1 MARLSRNM
9 TLDTDL
15 YELTM
20 VAGYRC
26 LAMSGRRACFELF
39 FRTIPDQGGYCVF
52 AGLAPLIDYINNLR
66 FTAEDMEF
74 LSSLG
79 SFSSKALQALEE
91 GIHFSGD
98 IWSLPEGTLVFS
110 IEPLVRVIAPLEEAQ
125 FIETALL
132 AIVSY
137 QTLVATK
144 AARLCHAAHG
154 RPVIEF
160 GTRRAQGIEAALGGS
175 RAAYIGGCAAT
186 SNVQAGKSYGIPL
199 RGTQAHSWIQS
210 FPSETEAF
218 SKFCEIFADN
228 SVLLVD
234 TYHIRDGLHHAIE
247 VGVRLLRDGKKPP
260 TGIRLDS
267 GDLAY
272 WSKKARLMMDEAGL
286 HQTQILASGDL
297 DEWLIESL
305 VHQKAPIDAFC
316 VGTKL
321 MTSYNTP
328 ALGGVYKLA
337 ALANNGGVFEPKI
350 KISDNPAK
358 VTLPGIK
365 NILRFYNAEGQMVG
379 DLLRDYT
386 ESYSAQEPIEA
397 IHPWF
402 PHMRKV
408 YRPPHY
414 CRDILQPIFARGK
427 QVYQTPSLHESRDHA
442 VQELSRLQE
451 EYKRLQNPHVYTVS
465 LSTVLAQTRAELLRK
480 YMQSDEYLETGEIA

>member
-1 MARLSRNM
+1 MARGKLQMARLSRNM

-337 ALANNGGVFEPKI
+337 ALANNGGVFENRSRLSIRGFPICEKVIGRLTTAVTSCNRYLLEANRFI
-350 KISDNPAK
+350 KLHRSTSRETTPYRNCHACRRSTRDCK
-358 VTLPGIK
+358 TLMFTQY
-365 NILRFYNAEGQMVG
+365 RYQQCS
-379 DLLRDYT
+379 RR
-386 ESYSAQEPIEA
+386 QEPSFYGNI
-397 IHPWF
+397 
-402 PHMRKV
+402 
-408 YRPPHY
+408 
-414 CRDILQPIFARGK
+414 CRVTNIWKQGK
-427 QVYQTPSLHESRDHA
+427 
-442 VQELSRLQE
+442 
-451 EYKRLQNPHVYTVS
+451 
-465 LSTVLAQTRAELLRK
+465 
-480 YMQSDEYLETGEIA
+480 